1 MLEFY
6 HKINQNQSMKKISDK
21 KIALF
26 CGALR
31 LPFLTRDALR
41 ANGWDVFV
49 IGLHGFYDPA
59 LKPDLEIRLGGGG
72 TAARE
77 CKKRGI
83 TQLCFVGAI
92 GHPNLADIRPDL
104 WSVSVMARVLK
115 NQKGYDSMASALI
128 AGIES
133 KGFKILAAQDLCPEL
148 TFAPGIQTRTK
159 PSSDEMKMAER
170 AVQVSRTLG
179 TEDIGMSVVVDKQVL
194 AVEAAEGTAEM
205 LKRVIA
211 IRRGRKGSGVFAK
224 MTKPKQDLRID
235 IPAIGVDTVR
245 DVVAAGLRGI
255 VVNAG
260 TCFVID
266 RENVVAAA
274 DKAKIFIIAK

>member
-1 MLEFY
+1 M
-6 HKINQNQSMKKISDK
+6 KININKISNK

-41 ANGWDVFV
+41 DAGWDVFV
-49 IGLHGFYDPA
+49 IGLRGFYDPA
-59 LKPDLEIRLGGGG
+59 LKPDLVIRLGGGG
-72 TAARE
+72 TAAKE
-77 CKKRGI
+77 CKRRGI
-83 TQLCFVGAI
+83 TKLCFVGAI
-92 GHPNLADIRPDL
+92 GHPNLSDIRPDL
-104 WSVSVMARVLK
+104 WSVSVLAKVLK

-133 KGFKILAAQDLCPEL
+133 KGFEIIAAQDLCPEL
-148 TFAPGIQTRTK
+148 VFSPGVQTRTK
-159 PSSDEMKMAER
+159 PSRDDQKVIDR
-170 AVQVSRTLG
+170 AVQVSRVMG
-179 TEDIGMSVVVDKQVL
+179 AEDIGMSVVVDKQIL

-211 IRRGRKGSGVFAK
+211 IRKGRRGSGVFAK
-224 MTKPKQDLRID
+224 MTKPRQDLRID
-235 IPAIGVDTVR
+235 IPAIGLETVR
-245 DVVAAGLRGI
+245 DVAAAGLRGI

-266 RENVVAAA
+266 RDAVIAAA
-274 DKAKIFIIAK
+274 DKAKIFIVAK

>member
-6 HKINQNQSMKKISDK
+6 HKINQNQSMKKIIDK

-49 IGLHGFYDPA
+49 VGLRGFYDPA
-59 LKPDLEIRLGGGG
+59 LKPDLDIRLGGGG

-83 TQLCFVGAI
+83 TQFCFVGAI

-148 TFAPGIQTRTK
+148 TFTPGIKTRAK
-159 PSSDEMKMAER
+159 PSSDEMKMVER
-170 AVQVSRTLG
+170 AAHVSRALG
-179 TEDIGMSVVVDKQVL
+179 AEDIGMSVVVDKQVL

-211 IRRGRKGSGVFAK
+211 IRKGRHGSGVFAK

-235 IPAIGVDTVR
+235 IPAIGVDTVL

-266 RENVVAAA
+266 REKVIDAA
-274 DKAKIFIIAK
+274 DKAKIFIVAK